1 MNTNSITQHD
11 VVDWL
16 RKHGHLETAQLLEY
30 STQQIAP
37 GGVYCASRETNM
49 TSGGTSPRIVASGYS
64 MSRPISPSSG
74 YWEQQQLQQQ
84 QQEGDDG
91 VGPSSDP
98 TMGFIRVPLS
108 ARKYPRYSPRA
119 SIAASEEYY
128 VRSPSQ
134 SSVAT
139 KSTCTTPRYDEGAI
153 EIPALIGSSCGK
165 GRQGVARPA
174 TAPLRLAP
182 PVTPQSPSRGNGSD
196 DVDAST
202 HRSSMEGNA
211 NKHESSRRSI
221 PSYSHME
228 RYNGTAEW
236 VYGRNPEGPSDVYK
250 SLVTYLDRNS
260 SQVELMDRSVSG
272 NTDHPLI
279 SAEDEG
285 DEERD
290 KGEEVGDDEAQKVLD
305 SLSPIRGGVT
315 SAAEK
320 TSEHV
325 LSEAFEK
332 SMHLTSDD
340 WMSNLPNR
348 NSLHPI
354 HLRPSVAK
362 NASKSPFDVLSSH
375 ETRETTSG
383 DVFSFPVE
391 TAVLQQEETVAATLF
406 GVGSWQTF
414 HPGVS
419 LSSPGSQNDFHVKD
433 EYVGLGGEE
442 CPDTLQQET
451 QMGGFGA
458 SVAFDEDKF
467 HNEFEEIYLRVV
479 HRRGRTGFECHRE
492 LPLQIDDVIA
502 GRYQIVELLGQAVFS
517 RAVQALDLKTG
528 QHICL
533 KVVKND
539 KDYFDQ
545 SLDEVKVLRHVNEQ
559 DPQDEHGIVRL
570 YDFFYYK
577 EHLILV
583 TELLRANL
591 YEFLKYDGENNETTY
606 FSVERVKSIAMQLL
620 QAVAFLHSLSLIHS
634 DLKPENILVKSYSKC
649 RIKVIDLGSTFFD
662 TDARASVVQSRS
674 YRAPE
679 VILGAPYSY
688 AIDIWSIGCVLVE
701 LVTGDI
707 LFHKSSGA
715 QMLASMESILG
726 KFPQSLLG
734 VASNSKRYFLGD
746 GRIFEY
752 NTDKS
757 VDVLK
762 PKKSSLNSILDSFDP
777 NMADFIGGLL
787 RLDPEE
793 RFTAEEALRHPWL
806 QH

>member
-1 MNTNSITQHD
+1 MSTNPITQHD

-16 RKHGHLETAQLLEY
+16 KKHGHLETAQLLQCR
-30 STQQIAP
+30 TQQIAP
-37 GGVYCASRETNM
+37 GGVYCASRETNL
-49 TSGGTSPRIVASGYS
+49 TSGGTSPRIASGYS

-74 YWEQQQLQQQ
+74 YWEQHQVQQV
-84 QQEGDDG
+84 QEGDDG
-91 VGPSSDP
+91 CDR
-98 TMGFIRVPLS
+98 TMGFVRVPLS
-108 ARKYPRYSPRA
+108 ARKYPRHSPRA

-128 VRSPSQ
+128 VCSPSQ

-153 EIPALIGSSCGK
+153 EIPALVGSSAGK
-165 GRQGVARPA
+165 VRQGMTRPA

-182 PVTPQSPSRGNGSD
+182 PVTPPSPSRGNGSD
-196 DVDAST
+196 DVDTST
-202 HRSSMEGNA
+202 RRSSIDTHA
-211 NKHESSRRSI
+211 AKHESSRRCT
-221 PSYSHME
+221 PPYCHVE
-228 RYNGTAEW
+228 RYDGTAEW

-250 SLVTYLDRNS
+250 SLVTFLDRNS
-260 SQVELMDRSVSG
+260 SQIDLMDRSVSG
-272 NTDHPLI
+272 NTDRPLVL
-279 SAEDEG
+279 AEQEEE
-285 DEERD
+285 EER
-290 KGEEVGDDEAQKVLD
+290 ETGDDALNVLD
-305 SLSPIRGGVT
+305 SLSPIRGGVAVSDRMKVT
-315 SAAEK
+315 SGEEI
-320 TSEHV
+320 SEHG
-325 LSEAFEK
+325 LSEAFDK
-332 SMHLTSDD
+332 SMHLSSDD
-340 WMSNLPNR
+340 WIGNLPNR

-354 HLRPSVAK
+354 HLRPSAAK
-362 NASKSPFDVLSSH
+362 TGSKSPFDVLTSH
-375 ETRETTSG
+375 DTRDSTAG

-391 TAVLQQEETVAATLF
+391 TAALEQEETVVPTLF

-414 HPGVS
+414 HPGAS
-419 LSSPGSQNDFHVKD
+419 LGRIESQNDFRVKE
-433 EYVGLGGEE
+433 EYVEVGGE
-442 CPDTLQQET
+442 DHSGTLQQAG
-451 QMGGFGA
+451 QIGGFDA
-458 SVAFDEDKF
+458 SATYDEEKF

-479 HRRGRTGFECHRE
+479 HRRGKTGFECHRE
-492 LPLQIDDVIA
+492 LQLHIGDVIA

-517 RAVQALDLKTG
+517 RAVQAMDLKTG

-533 KVVKND
+533 KIVKND

-591 YEFLKYDGENNETTY
+591 YEFLKYDRENNETTY
-606 FSVERVKSIAMQLL
+606 FTVDRVKSISTQLL

-649 RIKVIDLGSTFFD
+649 QIKLIDLGSSFFD

-679 VILGAPYSY
+679 VILDAPYSF

-726 KFPQSLLG
+726 KFPQSLLA

-752 NTDKS
+752 NVDKVRHRASHSTHHDDGYYFVCS
-757 VDVLK
+757 VC
-762 PKKSSLNSILDSFDP
+762 
-777 NMADFIGGLL
+777 
-787 RLDPEE
+787 
-793 RFTAEEALRHPWL
+793 AEC
-806 QH
+806 

>member
-1 MNTNSITQHD
+1 
-11 VVDWL
+11 
-16 RKHGHLETAQLLEY
+16 
-30 STQQIAP
+30 
-37 GGVYCASRETNM
+37 M
-49 TSGGTSPRIVASGYS
+49 TSGGTSPRIAASGYS

-74 YWEQQQLQQQ
+74 YWEQQQLQQ

-139 KSTCTTPRYDEGAI
+139 KSTCTTPRG
-153 EIPALIGSSCGK
+153 L
-165 GRQGVARPA
+165 RRPA

-260 SQVELMDRSVSG
+260 SQVDLMDRSVSG
-272 NTDHPLI
+272 NTDHPLV
-279 SAEDEG
+279 SAEDED

-290 KGEEVGDDEAQKVLD
+290 KGDEEDGDDEAQKVLD

-340 WMSNLPNR
+340 WMSNL
-348 NSLHPI
+348 SKQKFSSPI

-362 NASKSPFDVLSSH
+362 NASKSLL
-375 ETRETTSG
+375 T
-383 DVFSFPVE
+383 
-391 TAVLQQEETVAATLF
+391 QEETVAATLF

-419 LSSPGSQNDFHVKD
+419 LSSLGSQNDFHVKD

-559 DPQDEHGIVRL
+559 DPQDEHGISGCR
-570 YDFFYYK
+570 F
-577 EHLILV
+577 
-583 TELLRANL
+583 LLL
-591 YEFLKYDGENNETTY
+591 
-606 FSVERVKSIAMQLL
+606 
-620 QAVAFLHSLSLIHS
+620 
-634 DLKPENILVKSYSKC
+634 
-649 RIKVIDLGSTFFD
+649 
-662 TDARASVVQSRS
+662 
-674 YRAPE
+674 
-679 VILGAPYSY
+679 
-688 AIDIWSIGCVLVE
+688 
-701 LVTGDI
+701 
-707 LFHKSSGA
+707 
-715 QMLASMESILG
+715 
-726 KFPQSLLG
+726 
-734 VASNSKRYFLGD
+734 
-746 GRIFEY
+746 
-752 NTDKS
+752 
-757 VDVLK
+757 
-762 PKKSSLNSILDSFDP
+762 
-777 NMADFIGGLL
+777 
-787 RLDPEE
+787 
-793 RFTAEEALRHPWL
+793 
-806 QH
+806 